1 MTLPQLIILAIIL
14 LLLILW
20 GAVRLHRHLTRVKRR
35 LNLLLDAL
43 DSADTSMR
51 FPTDTDHEVNA
62 ALNRIAQNLSD
73 LRSRVIETEKYY
85 QSITDTVATGV
96 LVIAPTGHIHLA
108 NPAALRLLDRP
119 AITHISSLRP
129 SWPELYTLLHTPT
142 PGLDTTVR
150 NLAVKTTSF
159 TTHKGDTLL
168 IATLDDISS
177 QLATANLE
185 TWKEMS
191 RILTHEIMNGIAPVV
206 SIADTLKLRYDGDED
221 YMTHGL
227 DAISD
232 STRSLKNF
240 VANYKRLTVL
250 PPPEPIDFDLTTL
263 LQTAIDL
270 TTSDLNTSD
279 AATSDLP
286 TSIPNSANHPAAC
299 SPTPSIYPSYA
310 PDSTTSVDNAPSS
323 VDANPS
329 PITDALPTSRPICN
343 DYNNPNPDT
352 TQNHHPVSLQFVH
365 PTQNNHPESPQF
377 TLTPQHCHSGSPQF
391 TLTLPESPATVHAD
405 RSQVL
410 QVLINLIKN
419 AIEANATVIAIRI
432 SHPANHRITL
442 DIENNGT
449 PLTPDTA
456 TRIFT
461 PFFTTKPHGTGIGLS
476 LSRRIITANRG
487 TLNLTTPPSNPT
499 TRLTLTLPT

>member
-1 MTLPQLIILAIIL
+1 MPYPLSPPKSKKLTLPQLIILAIIL

-51 FPTDTDHEVNA
+51 FPTDTDPEVNT

-96 LVIAPTGHIHLA
+96 IVIAPTGHIHLA

-129 SWPELYTLLHTPT
+129 TWPELYALLHTPS
-142 PGLDTTVR
+142 PGIDTTVR
-150 NLAVKTTSF
+150 DLAVKTTSF
-159 TTHKGDTLL
+159 ITHKGDTLL

-177 QLATANLE
+177 QLATATLE

-206 SIADTLKLRYDGDED
+206 SIADTLKLRYDGHED

-250 PPPEPIDFDLTTL
+250 PLPEPTDFDLIPL

-270 TTSDLNTSD
+270 TTSDLTTRPNT
-279 AATSDLP
+279 ASDLTTSPLTNAIP
-286 TSIPNSANHPAAC
+286 TSQS
-299 SPTPSIYPSYA
+299 
-310 PDSTTSVDNAPSS
+310 
-323 VDANPS
+323 
-329 PITDALPTSRPICN
+329 ICN
-343 DYNNPNPDT
+343 DYNNPDPDT
-352 TQNHHPVSLQFVH
+352 TQNHHPESLHFVH
-365 PTQNNHPESPQF
+365 PTQNNHPESPQLVHP
-377 TLTPQHCHSGSPQF
+377 TQNRHAGSPQF
-391 TLTLPESPATVHAD
+391 TLTLPESPARVHAD

>member
-1 MTLPQLIILAIIL
+1 MTTPQLIILAIIL
-14 LLLILW
+14 LLFILW
-20 GAVRLHRHLTRVKRR
+20 GAVRLHRHLTRVRRR

-51 FPTDTDHEVNA
+51 FPTDTDPEVNT

-73 LRSRVIETEKYY
+73 LRSRAIETEKYY
-85 QSITDTVATGV
+85 QSITDTVTTGV

-108 NPAALRLLDRP
+108 SPAALRLLDRP
-119 AITHISSLRP
+119 AITHISALLP
-129 SWPELYTLLHTPT
+129 SWLELHDLLLTPT
-142 PGLDTTVR
+142 PGIDTTVR

-206 SIADTLKLRYDGDED
+206 SIADTLRFRYDGHED

-227 DAISD
+227 DAIID
-232 STRSLKNF
+232 STRGLKDF

-250 PPPEPIDFDLTTL
+250 PPPEPTDFDLPPL
-263 LQTAIDL
+263 INTAIDL
-270 TTSDLNTSD
+270 
-279 AATSDLP
+279 ATSDP
-286 TSIPNSANHPAAC
+286 ATSIPHSSGHPH
-299 SPTPSIYPSYA
+299 STDHPHPSVPTHSI
-310 PDSTTSVDNAPSS
+310 DHPSS
-323 VDANPS
+323 SDLTNPE
-329 PITDALPTSRPICN
+329 PISNAIPTSRPICN
-343 DYNNPNPDT
+343 DHNNPCAENAIPT
-352 TQNHHPVSLQFVH
+352 SPSICNGHNIPCAEASPSPHP
-365 PTQNNHPESPQF
+365 
-377 TLTPQHCHSGSPQF
+377 GSPQF
-391 TLTLPESPATVHAD
+391 ILTYPETPVTVHAD

-419 AIEANATVIAIRI
+419 AIEAEATTIAIRI
-432 SHPANHRITL
+432 STTENRKITL

-461 PFFTTKPHGTGIGLS
+461 PFFTTKPDGTGIGLS

-487 TLNLTTPPSNPT
+487 TLNLTTPPTNPT
-499 TRLTLTLPT
+499 TRLTLTLPNQT

>member
-1 MTLPQLIILAIIL
+1 MALPQLIILAIIL

-129 SWPELYTLLHTPT
+129 SWPELYALLHTPS

-206 SIADTLKLRYDGDED
+206 SIADTLKLRYDGHED

-250 PPPEPIDFDLTTL
+250 PPPEPTDFDLTPL

-270 TTSDLNTSD
+270 T
-279 AATSDLP
+279 
-286 TSIPNSANHPAAC
+286 
-299 SPTPSIYPSYA
+299 
-310 PDSTTSVDNAPSS
+310 
-323 VDANPS
+323 
-329 PITDALPTSRPICN
+329 TSRPICN

-352 TQNHHPVSLQFVH
+352 TQNRHAGP
-365 PTQNNHPESPQF
+365 PK
-377 TLTPQHCHSGSPQF
+377 F
-391 TLTLPESPATVHAD
+391 TLTLPESPARVHAD

-432 SHPANHRITL
+432 SQPANHRITL

-499 TRLTLTLPT
+499 TRLTLTLPTPTHQPIKLS

>member
-20 GAVRLHRHLTRVKRR
+20 GAVRLHRHTTRVKRR

-51 FPTDTDHEVNA
+51 FPTDTDPEVNT

-108 NPAALRLLDRP
+108 NPAAIRLLDRP

-129 SWPELYTLLHTPT
+129 SWPELCDLLHTPT
-142 PGLDTTVR
+142 PGIDTTVR

-206 SIADTLKLRYDGDED
+206 SIADTLKLRYDGQED

-250 PPPEPIDFDLTTL
+250 PPPEPTDFDLTPL

-270 TTSDLNTSD
+270 
-279 AATSDLP
+279 ATSDL
-286 TSIPNSANHPAAC
+286 TISNLANS
-299 SPTPSIYPSYA
+299 SPLTN
-310 PDSTTSVDNAPSS
+310 D
-323 VDANPS
+323 
-329 PITDALPTSRPICN
+329 LPTFRPICN
-343 DYNNPNPDT
+343 DYNNSNPDT
-352 TQNHHPVSLQFVH
+352 TQNHHP
-365 PTQNNHPESPQF
+365 ESPQF
-377 TLTPQHCHSGSPQF
+377 TLTTQNRHTGSPQFTLTTQNSHAGSPQF
-391 TLTLPESPATVHAD
+391 TLTLPESPVTVHAD

-432 SHPANHRITL
+432 SQPANRRITL
-442 DIENNGT
+442 DIENDGT

-461 PFFTTKPHGTGIGLS
+461 PFFTTKLHGTGIGLS
-476 LSRRIITANRG
+476 LSQRIITANHG
-487 TLNLTTPPSNPT
+487 TLNLTTPPDNPT
-499 TRLTLTLPT
+499 TRLTLTLPTPA